1 MTSVSGKSS
10 RGRPS
15 AAQQD
20 IDSTAKRISGLL
32 DSIDM
37 ELLARAAFQCG
48 AHARALLYF
57 ESYVRAKEQGT
68 LNPVALS
75 STTYE
80 DGDVFFF
87 QASPVLYC
95 SHQQTQILWPDIGS
109 KSSHHMQHPVSPVK
123 RAPPTQTEADR
134 CTSKSDCLDSDSK
147 CWLSGGVWQAGR
159 ARWAVWDGAATQWWP
174 PPKGSGKRPPCA
186 EFHAF

>member
-1 MTSVSGKSS
+1 MHCAEMTSISGKSS

-20 IDSTAKRISGLL
+20 IDSTAKRVSGLL

-87 QASPVLYC
+87 QASPVPC
-95 SHQQTQILWPDIGS
+95 GNHQQFQNLWPEVGQRALTTCSILS
-109 KSSHHMQHPVSPVK
+109 LLSSVIAYTDYS
-123 RAPPTQTEADR
+123 
-134 CTSKSDCLDSDSK
+134 
-147 CWLSGGVWQAGR
+147 
-159 ARWAVWDGAATQWWP
+159 
-174 PPKGSGKRPPCA
+174 
-186 EFHAF
+186 